1 MDVAAFVRGPRIID
15 LEREGRHADAQ
26 ARSIHEAVRR
36 TLDVEALWSAT
47 GVRLVQGPLGP
58 HTVDVDLQLDIAD
71 GRGRTA
77 LFKVCNISQNLAM
90 DFGGQAKENEWN
102 GKSWERGLIV
112 ARLISLGASV
122 HLKAPNDQGWTPLH
136 AAVWDRAPSGIV
148 AMLIAAGSDVEEV
161 SKYGFFVL
169 YTAAQR
175 GRADTVRRL
184 LAAGA
189 DPNRRLSF
197 GTRRTALD
205 GAADSQ
211 NAGAYAPL
219 LRAGAALPDPS
230 RRDAYL
236 NKIAATPGGIRAY
249 ERDHR
254 RRLTAVFTN
263 KFPALPVEVI
273 SHIVLLWAHC
283 GDYLS

>member
-1 MDVAAFVRGPRIID
+1 MDVAAFLRGPRIID
-15 LEREGRHADAQ
+15 LEREGRHADAAQ
-26 ARSIHEAVRR
+26 ARSIHEAVR
-36 TLDVEALWSAT
+36 TLDVEALRNAT
-47 GVRLVQGPLGP
+47 DVRLVWGPLGP

-102 GKSWERGLIV
+102 RKVWERGLIV
-112 ARLISLGASV
+112 AQLLAAGANV
-122 HLKAPNDQGWTPLH
+122 HLRAPNDQGWTPLH

-148 AMLIAAGSDVEEV
+148 AMLIAAGSDVEV
-161 SKYGFFVL
+161 ASKHGFFVL
-169 YTAAQR
+169 YTAAQH

-197 GTRRTALD
+197 GSGRTALD
-205 GAADSQ
+205 GAAESQ

-219 LRAGAALPDPS
+219 LRAGAVLPDPS

-249 ERDHR
+249 EREHR
-254 RRLTAVFTN
+254 RRLTAVFAN